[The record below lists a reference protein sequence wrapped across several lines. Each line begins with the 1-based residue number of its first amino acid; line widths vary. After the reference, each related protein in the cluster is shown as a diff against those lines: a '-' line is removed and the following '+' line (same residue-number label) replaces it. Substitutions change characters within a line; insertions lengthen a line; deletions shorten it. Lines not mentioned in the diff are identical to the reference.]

1 MPVLLSG
8 LAPPD
13 ANAETRPVISR
24 ASEYAIRALT
34 YLASQPVGSF
44 HLARD
49 MGERLSIPAPFLAK
63 ILQPLVARGLVHS
76 QRGRSGG
83 FRLAKEPAQVSLFE
97 VVDAEEH
104 LGRLRQCML
113 GQAECSDERACPLHE
128 YWTSTCDQFLGTLAS
143 TSLQDLAQFGESRP
157 DCHYPLP
164 GDGAAPSTV
173 EKGATEN

>member
-1 MPVLLSG
+1 M
-8 LAPPD
+8 
-13 ANAETRPVISR
+13 ISR

-34 YLASQPVGSF
+34 YLASQPPGSF

-49 MGERLSIPAPFLAK
+49 MGEKLQIPAPFLAK

-83 FRLAKEPAQVSLFE
+83 FRLAKEASQINLYE
-97 VVDAEEH
+97 IVDAEEH
-104 LGRLRQCML
+104 LGRLGQCML

-128 YWTSTCDQFLGTLAS
+128 YWSATCDHYLGILSTTTIESLAR
-143 TSLQDLAQFGESRP
+143 FGSERP

-164 GDGAAPSTV
+164 GVFSTDKEGPDSLGGTAAH
-173 EKGATEN
+173 A